1 MLIFCCIR
9 SPSLCTLALHIAG
22 SLWRLDFNHSV
33 PFQVPSSLSPLRPPA
48 GSDPSPSLVHPIYMH
63 NCLWSIYLSPLV
75 SHPPAC
81 AHSRTRE
88 REREKGGGTSG
99 GKSRCTIRITF
110 FPSGYFC
117 PLLRSANAYKSEC
130 LVIRTC
136 SLRFFTPP
144 PGPPSLSTLLCRY
157 VRARARVA
165 SLKGSF
171 LPART
176 AGKFRARGRL
186 NDQSAVDRRTQ
197 RRERDLR
204 IA

>member
-48 GSDPSPSLVHPIYMH
+48 SSGPSPSLVHPIYMH

-88 REREKGGGTSG
+88 REREKGGGTKRGQESLHNSDNIFPLWILLSPSPL
-99 GKSRCTIRITF
+99 GKCIQVRVFSD
-110 FPSGYFC
+110 SHV
-117 PLLRSANAYKSEC
+117 LLAVFHTSPWSPVAIY
-130 LVIRTC
+130 
-136 SLRFFTPP
+136 
-144 PGPPSLSTLLCRY
+144 
-157 VRARARVA
+157 A
-165 SLKGSF
+165 SL
-171 LPART
+171 
-176 AGKFRARGRL
+176 
-186 NDQSAVDRRTQ
+186 
-197 RRERDLR
+197 
-204 IA
+204 